1 MVLLGTMVSLP
12 VVWQSADIIM
22 ALMAMTNLTAILL
35 LSRRCGLSPAII
47 CVSGGWVSSRLSMP
61 LVTRILTN
69 SWPRAHGMNCRANSA
84 AIAAIDP
91 TMHFFC

>member
-1 MVLLGTMVSLP
+1 MVLLGTLVSLP

-35 LSRRCGLSPAII
+35 LSRRCELSPVII
-47 CVSGGWVSSRLSMP
+47 CVSASWASSP
-61 LVTRILTN
+61 LLMRRAIPRFTS
-69 SWPRAHGMNCRANSA
+69 SWPRARGMNCRANSA
-84 AIAAIDP
+84 AAIDP